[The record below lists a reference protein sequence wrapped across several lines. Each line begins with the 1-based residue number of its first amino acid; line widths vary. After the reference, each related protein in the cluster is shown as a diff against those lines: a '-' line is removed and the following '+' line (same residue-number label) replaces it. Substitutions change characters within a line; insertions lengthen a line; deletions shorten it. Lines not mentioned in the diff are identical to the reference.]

1 VAGIYNHFGKYHN
14 TQTTLNNR
22 LSSAD
27 IDMIEKKK
35 KVVRISIQYIHL
47 QINGLSYDILHRV
60 TVLGRNS
67 EAIVLSELS
76 PFIVILFL
84 LCYILF
90 TWTWD
95 TIEKTICNTIQDIF
109 TSNKYGM

>member
-1 VAGIYNHFGKYHN
+1 
-14 TQTTLNNR
+14 
-22 LSSAD
+22 
-27 IDMIEKKK
+27 MIEKKK

-76 PFIVILFL
+76 PFIVMLFL